1 MIFKTIYYNSSHN
14 LLINNSELIA
24 NATTQT
30 VKYFD
35 IPATAEEILI
45 TPAVI
50 PDRPAPTPTG
60 TTNSIQSTPGTNIEK
75 ENINKFMPPPVK
87 TGKKVVSEFQSGE
100 GSYIEFE

>member
-45 TPAVI
+45 TPVVI
-50 PDRPAPTPTG
+50 PDRPAPTPTIG
-60 TTNSIQSTPGTNIEK
+60 IVNPNQASNRDRPLAL
-75 ENINKFMPPPVK
+75 ENVSGIDPVIIN
-87 TGKKVVSEFQSGE
+87 
-100 GSYIEFE
+100 Y